1 MPLYIRTLTETE
13 QEAVAKA
20 QRSREAVTHRRARII
35 ALSAAGRTPH
45 DIAEQVGMHIESV
58 RYVLRQANRGALE
71 SVLYPRQEQRGPKP
85 RLEAAQIAALLGLM
99 HHSPADYGLATQ
111 RWTLTDLAEIAIR
124 QGVIPAI
131 SPSRLWRVLTA
142 HGRSWK
148 QAKRRMTSPDP
159 EYEEKKGAVSSLSR

>member
-1 MPLYIRTLTETE
+1 
-13 QEAVAKA
+13 
-20 QRSREAVTHRRARII
+20 
-35 ALSAAGRTPH
+35 
-45 DIAEQVGMHIESV
+45 MHIESV